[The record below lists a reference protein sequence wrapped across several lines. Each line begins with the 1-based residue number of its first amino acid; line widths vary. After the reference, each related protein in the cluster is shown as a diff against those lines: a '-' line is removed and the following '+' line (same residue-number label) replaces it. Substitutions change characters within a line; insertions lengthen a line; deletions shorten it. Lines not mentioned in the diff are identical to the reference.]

1 MSKNKELKR
10 RTPPDDPGAT
20 PQQCDIAVQRGILVM
35 VDNDFVPAD
44 GTAFDA
50 VQAALD
56 HFEIPATMVEGAFIP
71 ANPVLA

>member
-20 PQQCDIAVQRGILVM
+20 PQAVQRGILVM